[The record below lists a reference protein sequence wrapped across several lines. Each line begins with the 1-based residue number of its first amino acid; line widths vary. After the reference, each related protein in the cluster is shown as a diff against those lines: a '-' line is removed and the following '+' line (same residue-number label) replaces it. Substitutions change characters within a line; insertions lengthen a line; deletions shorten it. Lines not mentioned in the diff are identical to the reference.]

1 MQRRIVY
8 LLVPV
13 LFCTMCRPQPSST
26 EQRTLSVEVFTVDT
40 MTTVCTHTY
49 VGRTQDAD
57 VISLSLGVAGTIEKV
72 YVHNGDFVQAG
83 QPLIALDAT
92 KSRSLLTSAQAKLQQ
107 AQDGYARVQ
116 RVYNE
121 GGVSELKMKEISTQL
136 TEAEEL
142 VRGLQSQVDGC
153 VLCAPIAGV
162 VSDLKVYAGQNILP
176 DLELLKL
183 HNRQGV
189 NVVYAVPEQ
198 DIVRVRVGD
207 RITVRIPALGQHEW
221 QGYVVERVLSPN
233 ALAHNYDVKC
243 VLEGATSQILPGMS
257 CTIQS
262 KNDYVRGLM
271 VPAHC
276 VQTYG
281 EGLSV
286 WVCRGGVAQR
296 VAVQV
301 ASFGRDGVLITD
313 GLQPKDQ
320 VIVNGYQNV
329 YNGMKVQCHETKE

>member
-1 MQRRIVY
+1 MQRKIIY

-13 LFCTMCRPQPSST
+13 LLCTMCRPHDSSIK
-26 EQRTLSVEVFTVDT
+26 QRTLSVEVLTIDT
-40 MTTVCTHTY
+40 TTTICTHTY

-57 VISLSLGVAGTIEKV
+57 VISLSLGVAGTIEQV
-72 YVHNGDFVQAG
+72 YVHNGDFVRAG

-116 RVYNE
+116 QVYKE

-153 VLCAPIAGV
+153 VLCAPITGV
-162 VSDLKVYAGQNILP
+162 VGDLRVHVGQNILP
-176 DLELLKL
+176 DVELLKL

-189 NVVYAVPEQ
+189 NVIYAVPEQ
-198 DIVRVRVGD
+198 DVVRVRVGD
-207 RITVRIPALGQHEW
+207 RITVRIPALGQQEW
-221 QGYVVERVLSPN
+221 KGHVVERVLSPN

-243 VLEGATSQILPGMS
+243 VLEGETSQILPGMS

-281 EGLSV
+281 ERLSV

-296 VAVQV
+296 VLVQV
-301 ASFGRDGVLITD
+301 ASFGREGVLITD
-313 GLQPKDQ
+313 GLQPNDQ
-320 VIVNGYQNV
+320 VIVNGFQNV
-329 YNGMKVQCHETKE
+329 YNGMKVQCYETEK